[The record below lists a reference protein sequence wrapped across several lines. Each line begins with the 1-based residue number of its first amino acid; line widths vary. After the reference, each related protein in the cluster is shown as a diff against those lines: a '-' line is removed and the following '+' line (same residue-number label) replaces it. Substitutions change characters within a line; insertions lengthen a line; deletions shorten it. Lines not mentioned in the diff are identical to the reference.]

1 MRCSA
6 ALLAITVCA
15 VADAADPLANSQQC
29 LVVLTDSWTSTA
41 GAMSMFKRG
50 GRNSPWQRR
59 GSTIAVRV
67 GRAGLAWGRGVID
80 ATSLSGPRKKEGDD
94 KAPAG
99 IFRLTSV
106 FGFKRETKMPFVALS
121 EDLVAVDDP
130 RSRYYN
136 RLVDESKIDKP
147 DWKHAEK
154 LFGVDVY
161 TRGVVVEHNVPPKP
175 NAGSCI
181 FLHTWKSPLTS
192 TSGCTAMSE
201 KNLVD
206 LIRWLDP
213 TKQPLLIQVP
223 RTVYNALRDEWR
235 LPSCSHRAAPV
246 FLPTRIQGGSAAP
259 RAMLDPRP

>member
-1 MRCSA
+1 MRSFSG
-6 ALLAITVCA
+6 LLAVTFCLTVCA
-15 VADAADPLANSQQC
+15 AARQDPLKTCRQII
-29 LVVLTDSWTSTA
+29 LVTTDSWSSPNGTMWKFER
-41 GAMSMFKRG
+41 AMLDS
-50 GRNSPWQRR
+50 SWQRR
-59 GSTIAVRV
+59 GSTTPVVV
-67 GRAGLAWGRGVID
+67 GRAGLAWGRGLIN
-80 ATSLSGPRKKEGDD
+80 TTNLPGPTKKEGDD

-99 IFRLTSV
+99 IFRLGKV
-106 FGFKRETKMPFVALS
+106 FGSKRETKMPFVVLS

-136 RLVDESKIDKP
+136 RLVNESKIDKP
-147 DWKHAEK
+147 DWKHAER

-181 FLHTWKSPLTS
+181 FLHTWKTPLTS

-223 RTVYNALRDEWR
+223 RPVYNALREKWR
-235 LPSCSHRAAPV
+235 LPK
-246 FLPTRIQGGSAAP
+246 L
-259 RAMLDPRP
+259 